1 MVEQSIPKLEYSGSP
16 PKSTKSSKMF
26 SVVKASFISFLSNTI
41 TVNQQEPL
49 HSIPAVHTEYL
60 HIHIEFPAVY
70 VAYFQMP

>member
-41 TVNQQEPL
+41 TVNQQELL
-49 HSIPAVHTEYL
+49 HNILA
-60 HIHIEFPAVY
+60 IHIEYLRIHIKFPAEFSY
-70 VAYFQMP
+70 SQQL